1 VTPAAD
7 PFAALAAL
15 GREEHALVTEGRYG
29 ELAALNERRAAVLAT
44 LPPSAPPEAL
54 ADLREAARLQA
65 LVEAALRDARE
76 ATGVELRRLRHT
88 RIAVR
93 GYAAG
98 TGIPAPRA
106 SFDAAG

>member
-1 VTPAAD
+1 MAAHL
-7 PFAALAAL
+7 FAALTAL
-15 GREEHALVTEGRYG
+15 GREEHALVVEGRYD
-29 ELAALNERRAAVLAT
+29 ELAGLNERRAQLMAA

-65 LVEAALRDARE
+65 LVQAALTDARDLT
-76 ATGVELRRLRHT
+76 AAELVRLRHT
-88 RIAVR
+88 RTGVQ

-98 TGIPAPRA
+98 TGAPASPRA